1 MFVARA
7 RDAGVEGLTVE
18 EIAKKTK
25 TPKSTVYNVL
35 SKLQAAS
42 ARALSTVNTQPTKR
56 TRLMDIG

>member
-1 MFVARA
+1 MVSNVMFVARA

-42 ARALSTVNTQPTKR
+42 ARARAKH
-56 TRLMDIG
+56 G